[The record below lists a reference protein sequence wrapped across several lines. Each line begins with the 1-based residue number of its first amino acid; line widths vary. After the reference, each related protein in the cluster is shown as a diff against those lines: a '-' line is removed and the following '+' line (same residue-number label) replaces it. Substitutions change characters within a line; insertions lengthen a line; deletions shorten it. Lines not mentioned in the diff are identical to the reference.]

1 MRHALRI
8 SLATGVALV
17 LAGCAPVINI
27 EGSFFPAW
35 ILCLLMG
42 VGLTAVLRPVFAR
55 TGLEPHM
62 GPLLVIYPCLCL
74 LLTFGLWLVLYRS

>member
-8 SLATGVALV
+8 SLATAVALV

-42 VGLTAVLRPVFAR
+42 VGLTAVLRPVLAH

-62 GPLLVIYPCLCL
+62 GPLLLIYPCLCL
-74 LLTFGLWLVLYRS
+74 LFTFGLWLVLYRS